1 MSFTGELEHLPI
13 VDVIQLLHATR
24 KSGILRVNSHKG
36 ESQLVFKEGYIVS
49 ANHLDGKIR
58 IGKILIDLNLI
69 SPDALEHSLALQRN
83 AGKGRSPLIVTL
95 LDMGLVK
102 EQDAYRGLERLI
114 ELTLVEILTWKRGTF
129 CLDLSTTSTSDEYKY
144 YPGKITREINIDTQS
159 ILMDSLRIYD
169 EKIRDGELG
178 EEEFRDDE
186 AIEEA
191 QILTADDLGLAGLD
205 NLEKKI
211 PDVYSGIEE
220 NAPSGLHRK
229 KIREVAQDTPL
240 PEQEKIVSFLSKFK
254 TENIPV
260 EYLDWEEP
268 AQSVIFFSSDEL
280 VTYCVTT
287 VCKQVGI
294 LASSCSELQDVA
306 PIIAGS
312 IANRYLPVLVLD
324 APEANPQIKI
334 TEMTAM
340 RRELL
345 EKYRGIRLI
354 QLANPQDSEF
364 ILESYRDGVGTVIPR
379 PERREGFAAGFCRFL
394 ETFQTCLRWL
404 AVERRNSSLTRIK
417 SRLGAFK
424 DLHEPAEVA
433 LALLQQVSEWFER
446 SITFVVRKDELIAEK
461 GIGINADKHRGAKLV
476 AGVRIPL
483 TGPSLFREVAGD
495 GEIFFGKTDDPI
507 VKDHLYSMIGP
518 PLRPTILLLPLK
530 SRGKT
535 VSIAYGDFGNSDI
548 SPIEIDMLEVL
559 ASHASLILE
568 NSFYQKQFQKISG
581 R

>member
-24 KSGILRVNSHKG
+24 KSGILRIKSHKG
-36 ESQLVFKEGYIVS
+36 ESQLVFKEGYIVC

-69 SPDALEHSLALQRN
+69 SPDNLDHALDMQSN
-83 AGKGRSPLIVTL
+83 AGKWRSPLIVTL
-95 LDMGLVK
+95 LEMGLVK

-169 EKIRDGELG
+169 ERMRDGNLG
-178 EEEFRDDE
+178 EEESGEDE
-186 AIEEA
+186 TIEEA
-191 QILTADDLGLAGLD
+191 QILTADDLGLADLD
-205 NLEKKI
+205 KLEKKYQA
-211 PDVYSGIEE
+211 VFSGVEE
-220 NAPSGLHRK
+220 STPSGLHRK
-229 KIREVAQDTPL
+229 KIREFAQDMPST
-240 PEQEKIVSFLSKFK
+240 EQEKIVSFLSKFK
-254 TENIPV
+254 TEKIPV

-268 AQSVIFFSSDEL
+268 AQSVIFYSCDEL
-280 VTYCVTT
+280 VSYCVTT

-294 LASSCSELQDVA
+294 LASSSSELQDVD

-312 IANRYLPVLVLD
+312 IANRYLPILILD
-324 APEANPQIKI
+324 APEATLKLHVS
-334 TEMTAM
+334 EMTVM

-354 QLANPQDSEF
+354 QLANLQDAEF
-364 ILESYRDGVGTVIPR
+364 ILGSYRDGVGAVIPR
-379 PERREGFAAGFCRFL
+379 PERREGFAAGLCRFL
-394 ETFQTCLRWL
+394 ETLQTYLRCF
-404 AVERRNSSLTRIK
+404 AAERHNASLTRIK
-417 SRLGAFK
+417 SRLAAF
-424 DLHEPAEVA
+424 DDIHEPAEVA
-433 LALLQQVSEWFER
+433 LALLQEVSERFER
-446 SITFVVRKDELIAEK
+446 SITLVVRKEELIGEK
-461 GIGINADKHRGAKLV
+461 GIGINSEKHRGAKLV
-476 AGVRIPL
+476 PGLRIPL
-483 TGPSLFREVAGD
+483 TEPSIFRQVVEEGK
-495 GEIFFGKTDDPI
+495 IYFGKSEDP
-507 VKDHLYSMIGP
+507 VMKDHIFAMIGH
-518 PLRPTILLLPLK
+518 PLQPTVLLLPLK

-535 VSIAYGDFGNSDI
+535 VSIAYGDFGSSDI
-548 SPIEIDMLEVL
+548 SPIEIDMMEIL

-568 NSFYQKQFQKISG
+568 NSFYQKQFKKLSG